1 MSANPGLNISP
12 ISTDGVA
19 NVNISNVSNVQD
31 TLQYLLNTVNALQQE
46 VSTHASVIAELSAL
60 RTENASLKSK
70 IATLEAQ
77 LASSSSP
84 SVSSTASVS
93 VSAAKPTAL
102 AVQNVSSAVPATYSA
117 VAARPPARSP
127 NKKRKLAASR
137 AFQPTDPEAPRGFQ
151 YLYLNRNRK
160 LTRSE
165 IRRNLRLLGLDL
177 SRVLDVCFP
186 GDLSARYCQGSVG

>member
-1 MSANPGLNISP
+1 MRCLLIVVCALPGFPAPGLKKHRS
-12 ISTDGVA
+12 
-19 NVNISNVSNVQD
+19 VSASSLRLWFLLQD
-31 TLQYLLNTVNALQQE
+31 CNSLLPPFPPNNF
-46 VSTHASVIAELSAL
+46 VIAELSAL

-84 SVSSTASVS
+84 SVSSAASVS
-93 VSAAKPTAL
+93 LSAAKPTAL
-102 AVQNVSSAVPATYSA
+102 AAQNVSSAVPATYSA
-117 VAARPPARSP
+117 VAARPAARSP

-137 AFQPTDPEAPRGFQ
+137 AFQPIDPDAPRGFK

-186 GDLSARYCQGSVG
+186 GPKAIGSVG

>member
-1 MSANPGLNISP
+1 MSQPSSSSISL
-12 ISTDGVA
+12 ISQDGVA
-19 NVNISNVSNVQD
+19 NVDISNVFNIQD

-46 VSTHASVIAELSAL
+46 VSTHTSVIAELSAL

-102 AVQNVSSAVPATYSA
+102 AVQNVSSAVPAT
-117 VAARPPARSP
+117 
-127 NKKRKLAASR
+127 
-137 AFQPTDPEAPRGFQ
+137 
-151 YLYLNRNRK
+151 
-160 LTRSE
+160 
-165 IRRNLRLLGLDL
+165 
-177 SRVLDVCFP
+177 C
-186 GDLSARYCQGSVG
+186 